1 MKTIAD
7 TPTEESN
14 EEPIHLVNKKV
25 KIEKVSPVLKSTGDL
40 KKKDATSK
48 GFIVEETSENIEK
61 PAKKTISKSVKVQL
75 KPTKKTEKISTT
87 KKVSNS
93 VKVAHK
99 KTSASN
105 ANNANKTQK
114 VNVKK
119 ANTKSS
125 LVNKGGITKKIAK
138 SQKSTTSSS
147 KQPSISDERLR
158 AFGLNPKKFHKKLKY
173 GNNSTASGLS
183 TKSNSNGVTKNKK
196 LDKLNQKKIKQ
207 KLLKVLGS

>member
-7 TPTEESN
+7 KPTEESN
-14 EEPIHLVNKKV
+14 EEPIHIVNKKV

-61 PAKKTISKSVKVQL
+61 PAKKTISNSVKVQL

-93 VKVAHK
+93 VKVAQK

-105 ANNANKTQK
+105 ANKTQK
-114 VNVKK
+114 VNLKK

-138 SQKSTTSSS
+138 SHKSTTSSS

-173 GNNSTASGLS
+173 GNKATASALS

-207 KLLKVLGS
+207 QLLKVLGS